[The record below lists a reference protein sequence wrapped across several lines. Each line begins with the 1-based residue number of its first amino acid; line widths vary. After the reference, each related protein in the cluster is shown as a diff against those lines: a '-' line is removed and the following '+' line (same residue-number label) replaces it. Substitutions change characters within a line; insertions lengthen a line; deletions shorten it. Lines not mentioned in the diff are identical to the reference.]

1 MNGLWHVFSDTV
13 IDFLKDSWQVYVAP
27 KGTKHIAGAHT
38 NYKMIGYSDA
48 FTRDSPVGDIVMDPQ
63 TGGFY
68 HSAKTD
74 STAKG
79 YGAYHWNGGTGIS
92 DGTLREW
99 LGWGALSRGAG
110 VGLACGDGGP
120 ALSSA
125 NALFGSRD

>member
-1 MNGLWHVFSDTV
+1 M
-13 IDFLKDSWQVYVAP
+13 KDSWQVYVAP
-27 KGTKHIAGAHT
+27 KGTKHIADAHT

-48 FTRDSPVGDIVMDPQ
+48 FTGDSPVGDIVMDPQ

-79 YGAYHWNGGTGIS
+79 YGAYHWNGGTGIT

-99 LGWGALSRGAG
+99 LGWGYLYYGAR
-110 VGLACGDGGP
+110 VGLASGYGGS
-120 ALSSA
+120 ALS
-125 NALFGSRD
+125 NAGASFGSRD

>member
-27 KGTKHIAGAHT
+27 KGTKHIADAHT

-48 FTRDSPVGDIVMDPQ
+48 FTGDSPVGDIVMDSQ

-68 HSAKTD
+68 HSATTD

-79 YGAYHWNGGTGIS
+79 YGAYHWNGGTGVA

-99 LGWGALSRGAG
+99 LGGGHLNSGAG
-110 VGLACGDGGP
+110 VGLACGYGAY
-120 ALSSA
+120 ALSDA
-125 NALFGSRD
+125 AAYIGSRD